1 MKRYYIQFALSVLIS
16 NCAMAQNLP
25 ICDSSIETQMDYL
38 SDRKIRFEADNINIV
53 PGLESKS
60 ELIGNVIIRNDNS
73 ITKSNKATYNQS
85 SESLSIEGDVSFK
98 QDDLSVLSQNAEFS
112 YSSETFSFQ
121 DAMFEM
127 NNNNSRGEAELI
139 EINENGSLN
148 PVSYTHLTL
157 PTICSV

>member
-1 MKRYYIQFALSVLIS
+1 
-16 NCAMAQNLP
+16 MAQNLS
-25 ICDSSIETQMDYL
+25 ICDSSIETQMDHQ
-38 SDRKIRFEADNINIV
+38 SDRKIRFEANNINIV

-60 ELIGNVIIRNDNS
+60 ELTGNVIIRNDNS
-73 ITKSNKATYNQS
+73 ITKSNKATYDQS

-121 DAMFEM
+121 NAMFEM

-148 PVSYTHLTL
+148 LKNVNYLSLIH
-157 PTICSV
+157 I